1 MLCPKPAEHRIVDGM
16 PHGDLMPAQFVDK
29 KGPNRLRYAD
39 QSGTRCNTNRFQRV
53 RDLALEA
60 LTKNGNEIITK
71 SGSNEPLLV
80 GSGRYAEVYGVKGKE
95 WVVKITGDKTEAAA
109 WGRVAQATR
118 DGEVD
123 ARDLEALG
131 EVKCVYIIPAKR
143 SGDRDL
149 YAIIMK
155 RYIGLSRPEK
165 SLIEQI
171 DQVILLG
178 SPTLGIGPCMQA
190 PYLAQDEALRLA
202 KKRSAVK
209 ESERQARA
217 LIETFQNLAKI
228 GIFVY
233 DIHGEN
239 AMKDTSGQWKITDIG
254 VSEMGY
260 PISLPVL
267 S

>member
-1 MLCPKPAEHRIVDGM
+1 MLCPKVDKHQVVEGM

-39 QSGTRCNTNRFQRV
+39 HTGTRCNTNRFHRV
-53 RDLALEA
+53 KMVAIEA
-60 LTKNGNEIITK
+60 LSKSGMEILTY
-71 SGSNEPLLV
+71 SGSNEPLLI
-80 GSGRYAEVYGVKGKE
+80 GSGRYAEVYGIKGKE

-109 WGRVAQATR
+109 WGRVAQAVK

-131 EVKCVYIIPAKR
+131 EVKCVYVIPAKR

-155 RYIGLSRPEK
+155 RYVGLSRPEK

-171 DQVILLG
+171 DRAILLG
-178 SPTLGIGPCMQA
+178 VPELGIGPCMQA
-190 PYLAQDEALRLA
+190 PYLVQDEALRLA
-202 KKRSAVK
+202 KRRSAIK
-209 ESERQARA
+209 DPERQARA

-228 GIFVY
+228 GVFIY

-239 AMKDTSGQWKITDIG
+239 AMKDENGQWRITDIG

-260 PISLPVL
+260 PVSLPVL

>member
-1 MLCPKPAEHRIVDGM
+1 MR
-16 PHGDLMPAQFVDK
+16 
-29 KGPNRLRYAD
+29 RY
-39 QSGTRCNTNRFQRV
+39 T
-53 RDLALEA
+53 
-60 LTKNGNEIITK
+60 
-71 SGSNEPLLV
+71 
-80 GSGRYAEVYGVKGKE
+80 
-95 WVVKITGDKTEAAA
+95 
-109 WGRVAQATR
+109 
-118 DGEVD
+118 
-123 ARDLEALG
+123 
-131 EVKCVYIIPAKR
+131 
-143 SGDRDL
+143 
-149 YAIIMK
+149 
-155 RYIGLSRPEK
+155 GLSRPEK

-171 DQVILLG
+171 DRVILLG
-178 SPTLGIGPCMQA
+178 DPGLGIGPCMQA

-209 ESERQARA
+209 EPERQARA

-239 AMKDTSGQWKITDIG
+239 AMKDTEGQWKITDIG